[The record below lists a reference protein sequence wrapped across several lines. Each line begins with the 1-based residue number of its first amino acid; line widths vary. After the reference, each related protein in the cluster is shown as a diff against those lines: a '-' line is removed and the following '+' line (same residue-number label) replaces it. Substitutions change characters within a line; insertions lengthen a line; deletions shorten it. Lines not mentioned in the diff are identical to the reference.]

1 MTSFADSEQEEKA
14 QVAGRDDAAGERA
27 IRPLLFCSDSIFTDV
42 INSERKGGE
51 CVSMFSTGVP
61 FVQAT

>member
-1 MTSFADSEQEEKA
+1 M
-14 QVAGRDDAAGERA
+14 AGRDDAAGERA